1 MVMFKRTPTSRP
13 VERQDSA
20 EHRRGTAAVEFAI
33 CLPVI
38 ALMFMGSIEA
48 ASMIF
53 LKEALTVSSYEGAR
67 TAAKYDSETDDVVA
81 KVEAMLELRNVSGA
95 VITISPAEVSS
106 AERGDQITVTVS
118 IPCNTNSLV
127 PLQFFNDQL
136 ITVQSI
142 MVRE

>member
-1 MVMFKRTPTSRP
+1 M
-13 VERQDSA
+13 
-20 EHRRGTAAVEFAI
+20 EFAI

-118 IPCNTNSLV
+118 IPCNANSLV